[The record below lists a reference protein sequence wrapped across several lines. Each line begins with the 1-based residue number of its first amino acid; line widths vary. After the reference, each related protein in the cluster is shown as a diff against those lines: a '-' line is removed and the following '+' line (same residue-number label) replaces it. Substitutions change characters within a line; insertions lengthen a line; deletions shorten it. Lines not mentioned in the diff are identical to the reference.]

1 MARYRPGVDKSG
13 NWWLKIV
20 LKICVDTPIVDT
32 NKIDND
38 HTYVALD
45 HMHRYVVADEKDI
58 QAG

>member
-32 NKIDND
+32 NKIDKIEIQNRERPKWS
-38 HTYVALD
+38 VA
-45 HMHRYVVADEKDI
+45 I
-58 QAG
+58 T